1 MWGKKLRRILCAK
14 QKSDRIYKI
23 DGICYNTINKA
34 EHTFRAARSKRT
46 KNKFTTM
53 STIQKYLEVLN
64 QTHEIALAT
73 SVNARP
79 NVRIVNVCC
88 KAEQP
93 NILYFSSDRTNQK
106 VVEFG
111 ENSNVAFTS
120 IPHEGIEHI
129 RSNNAVVRKSQY
141 TINEVKELFLA
152 NIPGYDETLN
162 AIGETLDVFEI
173 HIKEA
178 VIVTGFEEP
187 VILRF

>member
-1 MWGKKLRRILCAK
+1 M
-14 QKSDRIYKI
+14 
-23 DGICYNTINKA
+23 TPV
-34 EHTFRAARSKRT
+34 
-46 KNKFTTM
+46 
-53 STIQKYLEVLN
+53 QKYLEVLN

-106 VVEFG
+106 VVEFN
-111 ENSNVAFTS
+111 ENGNVAFTS
-120 IPHEGIEHI
+120 IPHDGIEHI
-129 RSNNAVVRKSQY
+129 RSNNAVVQKSQY
-141 TINEVKELFLA
+141 SINEVKDLFLA
-152 NIPGYDETLN
+152 NIPGYDETLD
-162 AIGETLDVFEI
+162 AIDETLDVFEI

-187 VILRF
+187 VILQF

>member
-1 MWGKKLRRILCAK
+1 
-14 QKSDRIYKI
+14 
-23 DGICYNTINKA
+23 
-34 EHTFRAARSKRT
+34 
-46 KNKFTTM
+46 M
-53 STIQKYLEVLN
+53 STIQKYIEILN

-88 KAEQP
+88 RTEQP
-93 NILYFSSDRTNQK
+93 NILYFLSDRTNQK
-106 VVEFG
+106 VVEFS
-111 ENSNVAFTS
+111 ENGNVAFTS
-120 IPHEGIEHI
+120 ILHDGIKHI
-129 RSNNAVVRKSQY
+129 RSNDAVVRKSQY
-141 TINEVKELFLA
+141 AINEVKDLFLA
-152 NIPGYDETLN
+152 NISGYDETLD